1 MQSHADN
8 IANIK
13 NTTKFMLLKR
23 VETMS
28 LKDLQKVCAHM
39 IERFMHEPNNAMIVD
54 LMREIIEKLQHAES
68 EENKAAQNMKPESEH
83 DTNNMESLENVIKA
97 LLIRRVGDMSLLE
110 LRNLC
115 VKMMERLVNEP
126 RHDKVIDLLCIVFKK
141 I

>member
-1 MQSHADN
+1 
-8 IANIK
+8 
-13 NTTKFMLLKR
+13 MLLKR

-28 LKDLQKVCAHM
+28 LKDLQKVCASM
-39 IERFMHEPNNAMIVD
+39 IERLMHEPNNAMIVD

>member
-1 MQSHADN
+1 
-8 IANIK
+8 
-13 NTTKFMLLKR
+13 
-23 VETMS
+23 
-28 LKDLQKVCAHM
+28 M